1 MATMGMPYAFQN
13 MLKEGYKHLSGVD
26 EAVLKNL
33 EACKQLSAMTKTSLG
48 PNGTCIES
56 TISVHLASHHSSQA

>member
-48 PNGTCIES
+48 PNGLCF
-56 TISVHLASHHSSQA
+56 

>member
-1 MATMGMPYAFQN
+1 MATMGMPYAFQS

-48 PNGTCIES
+48 PNGEAFCLGMVCFS
-56 TISVHLASHHSSQA
+56 YR